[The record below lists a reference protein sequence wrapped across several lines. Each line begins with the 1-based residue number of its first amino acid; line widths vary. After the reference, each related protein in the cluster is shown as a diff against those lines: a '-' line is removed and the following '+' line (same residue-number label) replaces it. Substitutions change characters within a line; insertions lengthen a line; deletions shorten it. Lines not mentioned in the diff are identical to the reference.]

1 MLSDHQLKIT
11 DDYNIFIISD
21 NVNKL
26 VSNFFDKENMCF
38 ITNTCKFK
46 KVYFRND
53 SQK

>member
-11 DDYNIFIISD
+11 DDYNIFIISH
-21 NVNKL
+21 NVKKL

-46 KVYFRND
+46 KVYFPND
-53 SQK
+53 SQN